1 MPSLISNTIHPL
13 LSDEIAFISYDA
25 CPPQTER
32 SDARAINGQDLIDWL
47 TNIMMG
53 PALSAGEEELS
64 QLPTARNFFLCP
76 ASHFFSVSLSLISSL
91 SHAVP
96 QFGWKRPRPLVL
108 FVVGK
113 LCDWWQFSQKDNL
126 SISQR
131 FLAAH
136 VDYLSTLFAHDLNFI
151 LRTPF

>member
-1 MPSLISNTIHPL
+1 MDFASSLSFRKPSYQMQSSISNTIHPL

-91 SHAVP
+91 SCRAP
-96 QFGWKRPRPLVL
+96 IWLKAPPPARPFCSRK
-108 FVVGK
+108 VV
-113 LCDWWQFSQKDNL
+113 
-126 SISQR
+126 
-131 FLAAH
+131 
-136 VDYLSTLFAHDLNFI
+136 
-151 LRTPF
+151 